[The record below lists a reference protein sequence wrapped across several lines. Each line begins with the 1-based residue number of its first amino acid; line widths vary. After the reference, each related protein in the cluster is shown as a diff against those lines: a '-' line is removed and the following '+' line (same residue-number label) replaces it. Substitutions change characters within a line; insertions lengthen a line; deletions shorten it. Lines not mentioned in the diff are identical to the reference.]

1 MKSRKTYTYAKIN
14 DAIFDGN
21 GKYAENLLNL
31 GFDWEGD
38 RIIVKKNVKYPSD
51 PDEFAALLK
60 CMFDLK
66 LYTGATYFR
75 PFDTIEN
82 DRNINVL
89 EFVFRPDVFY
99 FDNYQVSEKISKL
112 SEKYKEIVVNQD
124 HENPRFGIVVYLNN
138 HGCYTVSIINHDIG
152 DIISTSNNP
161 WFIDLDDNDLLEL
174 LRYLS
179 QIFDATKG

>member
-1 MKSRKTYTYAKIN
+1 MKSCKTYTYAKIN

-21 GKYAENLLNL
+21 GKYAENLLNM

-38 RIIVKKNVKYPSD
+38 RVIAMKNVKYPLD

-60 CMFDLK
+60 CILDLK
-66 LYTGATYFR
+66 LYTMGSYFR

-82 DRNINVL
+82 DRNMDVL
-89 EFVFRPDVFY
+89 ELVFRPEKFH
-99 FDNYQVSEKISKL
+99 FDKHQVSEKIYKL

-124 HENPRFGIVVYLNN
+124 HENPRFRIIVYLNN

-152 DIISTSNNP
+152 DIISTNNNP

-174 LRYLS
+174 LRYLP
-179 QIFDATKG
+179 QFFYVPKI